1 MLGAQKMQQ
10 RSHINAKTQHT
21 HNVEKNTKKIP
32 LWRSENKTA
41 CMQKEF

>member
-21 HNVEKNTKKIP
+21 HNVEKIQKIP